1 MASALVLSAFT
12 GCSKMEDDDSKAVD
26 DNSVA
31 IVLSDS
37 EITCGGENVTD
48 DSTAAVYISHNIVYY
63 EDKDAYESGNPYG
76 EGTDADRHSAEEAAA
91 HTVVNITEAGT
102 YRLSGQLSKG
112 QINVDLGDDAKTD
125 ETAVVT
131 LILDG
136 ADISCEVAP
145 AILFSSV
152 YECDND
158 ASEDTASSEVDTS
171 KAGANI
177 VIADDSVNNIS
188 GSHVAKIYKDNDEQK
203 KLCKQDGAVYSYMS
217 MNVDCENEN
226 SAGTLNI
233 KADNEGLDSEMHLT
247 INGGNINI
255 YADNDGINTN
265 EDGIS
270 VTTING
276 GSLHIIAGLGEEGDG
291 IDSNGWLVINGGT
304 VIASANPAADSG
316 LDSDMGSYINGGT
329 VIALGSSMD
338 WTESDS
344 SQVTMNLQ
352 FAEEKSS
359 GDAIAITD
367 TDGSPVFE
375 YDFADDEVISSNTR
389 NYTGAIISCPDFKT
403 GETYNVFIGSIKQ
416 AYTGTD
422 VMGGHGDMP
431 QMQNPAEGFDPRE
444 NGDGGTPPELPDEQ
458 HNGDMPSPPDMQG
471 NDGRPTPPDMQGGEM
486 HGAPNNMQLNEGD
499 ASTEFYMQDTVNFF
513 SGIRS
518 ISE

>member
-1 MASALVLSAFT
+1 MASSIVLSVFT
-12 GCSKMEDDDSKAVD
+12 GCSKTENDDSEAVD

-31 IVLSDS
+31 IVLSDD
-37 EITCGGENVTD
+37 EITCGGEKVTD
-48 DSTAAVYISHNIVYY
+48 DSAAAVYVSHDIVYY
-63 EDKDAYESGNPYG
+63 EDKDAYESGNTYG
-76 EGTDADRHSAEEAAA
+76 EGTNADKHSADEAAA
-91 HTVVNITEAGT
+91 HTVVNISEAGT
-102 YRLSGQLSKG
+102 YKLSGKLSKG
-112 QINVDLGDDAKTD
+112 QINVDLGEEAETD

-145 AILFSSV
+145 AILFGSV

-158 ASEDTASSEVDTS
+158 ASAETASSEVDTS

-177 VIADDSVNNIS
+177 VIADNSVNNIS
-188 GSHVAKIYKDNDEQK
+188 GSHVAKIYKDSDEEK

-217 MNVDCENEN
+217 MNVDCENEK

-233 KADNEGLDSEMHLT
+233 KADNEGLDTEMHLT

-276 GSLHIIAGLGEEGDG
+276 GNLHIIAGLGEEGDG

-304 VIASANPAADSG
+304 VIASANPAADAG

-329 VIALGSSMD
+329 VIALGSTMD

-344 SQVTMNLQ
+344 GQVTMNLQ
-352 FAEEKSS
+352 FAEQKSS
-359 GDAIAITD
+359 DEAITVTD
-367 TDGSPVFE
+367 TDGNTVFE

-422 VMGGHGDMP
+422 VTGGHGGETP
-431 QMQNPAEGFDPRE
+431 QMHPPAEGFDPQNKGE
-444 NGDGGTPPELPDEQ
+444 VGTPHELPDEQ
-458 HNGDMPSPPDMQG
+458 HNGDMPA
-471 NDGRPTPPDMQGGEM
+471 PPDMQGGEM

-499 ASTEFYMQDTVNFF
+499 ASAEFYMQDTVNFF

-518 ISE
+518 VS